1 MLSLHDTHST
11 PAHRM
16 SLWCVD
22 VWCGVVWCGV
32 VWCGVVCMWC
42 MCGVYGDVF
51 VHSCVVNEN
60 RVYTHR
66 VLLTNA
72 PGSSRWRTSDVILQ
86 G

>member
-1 MLSLHDTHST
+1 M
-11 PAHRM
+11 
-16 SLWCVD
+16 
-22 VWCGVVWCGV
+22 GG
-32 VWCGVVCMWC
+32 CGVVCMWC

-60 RVYTHR
+60 RVYIHR